1 MHITDIKAGDIFYM
15 CSDGMLE
22 QMGDE
27 ELVDVLCYDMSWD
40 EKREQL
46 IELTK
51 DNKDNHSA
59 YIISI
64 TEVVKEEGD
73 EALCDW
79 VVFIVV
85 MIAVFLIVALTM

>member
-1 MHITDIKAGDIFYM
+1 M

-27 ELVDVLCYDMSWD
+27 ELVDVLCCDMSWD

-85 MIAVFLIVALTM
+85 MIAVFLIVALTR